1 MDISDG
7 RVLAAN
13 AHMEELYDCAVGTH
27 VDQLFHAQSG
37 VSVSPLLKQLKVG
50 QTLSERLYPQK
61 KRMGIA
67 SVDVMLQR
75 DEKDASRVW
84 LYTLEHP
91 KVEKEVRRSSRSEL
105 NMLRVL
111 LDNTLEYIYF
121 RDTSGHFI
129 LTNKA
134 FHEAVSDG
142 NKIPQADNT
151 IADFVSEKS
160 AEWFAELD
168 RELIESGRAVVNEV
182 NNVALNSGLEHWL
195 QLSILPVRNGDGEMI
210 GTLSVS
216 RDISELKR
224 TEEDLRHAIVQA
236 RAASRAKGEFL
247 AAMSHEIRTPINGI
261 IGASELCEET
271 QLDSE
276 QRGYIDTVL
285 ECGNTLLS
293 LVSDVLDF
301 SKIEAGQLN
310 LEQLNF
316 VPRTLMENVA
326 ESFAQQTRKK
336 GIELITAYDEE
347 LPEYL
352 MGDPTRVR
360 QILNNLVS
368 NAVKFT
374 EVGEIVIRAETLEI
388 AESQAK
394 IRFIVSDTGIGIAA
408 HRQAAIFESF
418 TQEDMSTTREYGGTG
433 LGLSISRELV
443 DLMGGRIVLE
453 SKQGEGSV
461 FTVELTFKRS
471 NYHGAEAVPFNPE
484 LAGMRVLIVDDNKT
498 NRDIYS
504 QMCAGWGYRHAIAGD
519 GKSAILALEKAVEEG
534 DHFELVILDQQ
545 MPGLSGLDVASLIKS
560 RADLASTRLILL
572 SSSIDREDAD
582 RAKKIGVA
590 RALSKPVK
598 RNTLLEVILETFELS
613 YSGDNRSELEDL
625 SREPMPGLNVL
636 LVEDNPVNQIVAKQ
650 RLVKMG
656 HEVTLAEDSLYALE
670 AVREQRFDCILMDIQ
685 MPGKDGYET
694 TADIRKFE
702 KESGQTPHY
711 IVAMTAHAMKGDED
725 ACLAAGMNNYIAK
738 PFRPQHLD
746 EVLRIAANYSK
757 DSGHS
762 VGGFGFANYLDG
774 LSHDDREDMTD
785 VATVFLENL
794 PQDIANLQQALK
806 DNDDK
811 QIYFLAHTL
820 KGALGIFSMH
830 KVAGL
835 ARALEQASGGE
846 VGKDTVRA
854 GADLIDALHVL
865 AKEIRDAL
873 GLKEP

>member
-1 MDISDG
+1 
-7 RVLAAN
+7 
-13 AHMEELYDCAVGTH
+13 MEELYDCAAGTH
-27 VDQLFHAQSG
+27 LDLLFHAQSG
-37 VSVSPLLKQLKVG
+37 VSVSLLFEKLEAG
-50 QTLSERLYPQK
+50 QALTERLYPEK
-61 KRMGIA
+61 NRMGIA

-75 DEKDASRVW
+75 DEKEATKVW

-91 KVEKEVRRSSRSEL
+91 KVQEEVRRSSRSEL

-151 IADFVSEKS
+151 IADFVSEES
-160 AEWFAELD
+160 AAWFAGLD
-168 RELIESGRAVVNEV
+168 RELLESGKAVVNEV
-182 NNVALNSGLEHWL
+182 NNVALNSGLKHWL
-195 QLSILPVRNGDGEMI
+195 QLSILPVRNGDGEII

-271 QLDSE
+271 HLDSE
-276 QRGYIDTVL
+276 QRSYINTVL

-316 VPRTLMENVA
+316 VPRALLENVA
-326 ESFAQQTRKK
+326 DSFAQQTRQK

-352 MGDPTRVR
+352 MGDPTRLK

-374 EVGEIVIRAETLEI
+374 EVGEIVIRAETQKI
-388 AESQAK
+388 TKSYAK
-394 IRFIVSDTGIGIAA
+394 VRLIVSDTGIGIAE

-418 TQEDMSTTREYGGTG
+418 TQGDMSTTRKYGGTG
-433 LGLSISRELV
+433 LGLSISRELIE
-443 DLMGGRIVLE
+443 LMGGRITLD
-453 SKQGEGSV
+453 SNPGEGSV

-471 NYHGAEAVPFNPE
+471 SYHGAEAVPFNPE
-484 LAGMRVLIVDDNKT
+484 LAGLRVLIVDDNKI

-504 QMCAGWGYRHAIAGD
+504 QMCAGWGSRYAITSD
-519 GKSAILALEKAVEEG
+519 GRSAISALEKAVEEG
-534 DHFELVILDQQ
+534 DRFELVLLDQQ

-560 RADLASTRLILL
+560 RTDLKSSRLILL
-572 SSSIDREDAD
+572 SSSIDRGEAQ
-582 RAKKIGVA
+582 RAEELGVA

-598 RNTLLEVILETFELS
+598 RNTLLEVILEIFELG
-613 YSGDNRSELEDL
+613 YTGDKQSEQEDTAG
-625 SREPMPGLNVL
+625 EPMPGLDVL

-670 AVREQRFDCILMDIQ
+670 AVREKRFDCILMDIQ

-702 KESGQTPHY
+702 KQSGQPPHY

-725 ACLAAGMNNYIAK
+725 ACLAAGMDNYIAK
-738 PFRPQHLD
+738 PFRRQRLL
-746 EVLRIAANYSK
+746 EVLRLAAKHSK
-757 DSGHS
+757 GSNQSSENFDFVNHLNS
-762 VGGFGFANYLDG
+762 LT
-774 LSHDDREDMTD
+774 HDDREDLTE
-785 VATVFLENL
+785 VAKVFLDNL
-794 PQDIANLQQALK
+794 PRDIANLQQALK
-806 DNDDK
+806 ELDYK
-811 QIYFLAHTL
+811 QSYFLAHTL
-820 KGALGIFSMH
+820 KGAIGIFGMQG
-830 KVAGL
+830 ALEL
-835 ARALEQASGGE
+835 ARALEQASSDE
-846 VGKDTVRA
+846 AAEDLLRA
-854 GADLIDALHVL
+854 GFDLISALHSL
-865 AKEIRDAL
+865 SKEIEAAL
-873 GLKEP
+873 SSKEP